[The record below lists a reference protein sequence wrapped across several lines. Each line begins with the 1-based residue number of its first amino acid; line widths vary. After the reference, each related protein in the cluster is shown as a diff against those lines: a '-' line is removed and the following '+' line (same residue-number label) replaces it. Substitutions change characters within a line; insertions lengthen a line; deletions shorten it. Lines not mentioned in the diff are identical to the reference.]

1 MPHDDEHETGTLAG
15 LTGSG
20 KGSARWRPRSSAQPW
35 AIDDGRAALLV
46 ATGRTRRRPLRLGS
60 WLRLPSR
67 RRSRTEGTGETVV
80 AEIDRLAVLAAA
92 AMYEMGGR
100 SRPETEGLSPHE
112 HRMWLAVERYLE
124 QSAGPGR

>member
-1 MPHDDEHETGTLAG
+1 MPHDDEHEAGLVAG

-20 KGSARWRPRSSAQPW
+20 KGSIRWRPRGSDTPW
-35 AIDDGRAALLV
+35 EVDDGSAALLV

-67 RRSRTEGTGETVV
+67 RRSRTEGTGETDVV
-80 AEIDRLAVLAAA
+80 EIDRSAVQAAA

-100 SRPETEGLSPHE
+100 SRPETEGLTPHE
-112 HRMWLAVERYLE
+112 HRMWLAIRRYLDRVGAVE
-124 QSAGPGR
+124 